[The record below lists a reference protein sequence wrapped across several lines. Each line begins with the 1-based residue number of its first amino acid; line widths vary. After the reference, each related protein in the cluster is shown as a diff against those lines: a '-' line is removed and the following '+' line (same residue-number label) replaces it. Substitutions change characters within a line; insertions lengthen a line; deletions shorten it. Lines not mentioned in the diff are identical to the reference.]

1 MELKTVLKSHT
12 DTINKDLEKYLPDD
26 GSFQHTICE
35 ASGYSVRNGGKRLR
49 PILIQSAYILCRNNG
64 SEELSE
70 QEQGTLMPV
79 MAAMEMIHSSSLVH
93 DDLPCMDNDTLRRG
107 VPSTWA
113 KYGEDMGT
121 LAGDAL
127 MIYAFET
134 AAKSDAAAD
143 KVLRCIK
150 ILAAKSGIY
159 GMIGGQTVDVQ
170 LAGKHPTREQLEYIY
185 SNKTAALIEA
195 SFMMGAVLADADEET
210 ISRLE
215 QAAYCIGMAF
225 QIQDDIL
232 DVSSTE
238 SELGKPIGSD
248 EDNGKVTWL
257 TFYGREQSEKDVR
270 EYTDRALAII
280 KGIGDYPFL
289 NELLISLIDRTY

>member
-1 MELKTVLKSHT
+1 
-12 DTINKDLEKYLPDD
+12 
-26 GSFQHTICE
+26 
-35 ASGYSVRNGGKRLR
+35 
-49 PILIQSAYILCRNNG
+49 
-64 SEELSE
+64 
-70 QEQGTLMPV
+70 
-79 MAAMEMIHSSSLVH
+79 
-93 DDLPCMDNDTLRRG
+93 
-107 VPSTWA
+107 
-113 KYGEDMGT
+113 
-121 LAGDAL
+121 
-127 MIYAFET
+127 
-134 AAKSDAAAD
+134 
-143 KVLRCIK
+143 
-150 ILAAKSGIY
+150 
-159 GMIGGQTVDVQ
+159 
-170 LAGKHPTREQLEYIY
+170 
-185 SNKTAALIEA
+185 
-195 SFMMGAVLADADEET
+195 MMGAVLADADEET

-215 QAAYCIGMAF
+215 QAAYFIGMAF